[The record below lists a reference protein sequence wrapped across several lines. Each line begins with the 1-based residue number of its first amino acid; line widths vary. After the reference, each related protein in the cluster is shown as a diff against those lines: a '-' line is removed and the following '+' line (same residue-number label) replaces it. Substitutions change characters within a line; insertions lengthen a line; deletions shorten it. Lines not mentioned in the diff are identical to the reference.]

1 MDFIINRRIGI
12 AFLGMFLMVFAT
24 GCSSKVTIQANP
36 NKSQDVEIKIDLG
49 KHLLKTINDLTQGL
63 GQFMDGE
70 EIPEITAA
78 NLVTKR
84 DIENTIG
91 TQGAKNI
98 SVANPSKEMLD
109 IKFSLDK
116 NSKLKNFIEQTD
128 NSLSLNLSGSTLQ
141 EIYFSFDEDD
151 TMILDLLMAPCFTGE
166 EISAEDY
173 ADVIETLY
181 GRELANDL
189 RTAKIDWILVAP
201 KGVKSRTFQTTVLDF
216 LTLTGEKKFDIQW

>member
-12 AFLGMFLMVFAT
+12 AFLGMFLMVFAS

-36 NKSQDVEIKIDLG
+36 NKSQNVEIKIDLG

-109 IKFSLDK
+109 VKFSLDK
-116 NSKLKNFIEQTD
+116 NSKLKNFIEQTE
-128 NSLSLNLSGSTLQ
+128 NSLSLNLSGSSLQ

>member
-36 NKSQDVEIKIDLG
+36 NKSQNVEIKIDLG

-109 IKFSLDK
+109 VKFSLDK
-116 NSKLKNFIEQTD
+116 NSKLKNFIEQTE
-128 NSLSLNLSGSTLQ
+128 NSLSLNLSGSSLQ

>member
-36 NKSQDVEIKIDLG
+36 NKSQNVEIKIDLG

-70 EIPEITAA
+70 EISEITAA

-109 IKFSLDK
+109 VKFSLDK
-116 NSKLKNFIEQTD
+116 NSKLKNFIEQTE

>member
-36 NKSQDVEIKIDLG
+36 NKSQNVEIKIDLG

-116 NSKLKNFIEQTD
+116 NSKLKNFIEQTE
-128 NSLSLNLSGSTLQ
+128 NSLSLNLSGSSLQ

>member
-1 MDFIINRRIGI
+1 MDFVINRRIGI

-49 KHLLKTINDLTQGL
+49 KHLLKTINGLTQGL
-63 GQFMDGE
+63 GKFMDGE

-116 NSKLKNFIEQTD
+116 NSKLKNFIEQTE
-128 NSLSLNLSGSTLQ
+128 NSLSLNLSGSSLQ

-216 LTLTGEKKFDIQW
+216 LTLIGEKKFDIQW

>member
-36 NKSQDVEIKIDLG
+36 NKSQNVEIKIDLG

-109 IKFSLDK
+109 VKFSLDK
-116 NSKLKNFIEQTD
+116 NSKLKNFIEQTE

>member
-1 MDFIINRRIGI
+1 MDFVINRRIGI

-36 NKSQDVEIKIDLG
+36 NKSQNVEIKIDLG
-49 KHLLKTINDLTQGL
+49 KHLLKTINGLTQGL
-63 GQFMDGE
+63 GKFMDGE

-98 SVANPSKEMLD
+98 SVANPSKELLD

-116 NSKLKNFIEQTD
+116 NSKLKNFIEQTE
-128 NSLSLNLSGSTLQ
+128 NSLSLNLSGSSLQ

-151 TMILDLLMAPCFTGE
+151 TVILDLLMAPCFTGE

>member
-1 MDFIINRRIGI
+1 MDFVINRRIGI

-49 KHLLKTINDLTQGL
+49 KHLLKTINGLTQGL
-63 GQFMDGE
+63 GKFMDGE
-70 EIPEITAA
+70 EIPEINAA

-116 NSKLKNFIEQTD
+116 NSKLKNFIEQTE
-128 NSLSLNLSGSTLQ
+128 NSLSLNLSGSSLQ

-151 TMILDLLMAPCFTGE
+151 TVILDLLMAPCFTGE

>member
-36 NKSQDVEIKIDLG
+36 NKSQNVEIKIDLG

-116 NSKLKNFIEQTD
+116 NSKLKNFIEQTE

>member
-12 AFLGMFLMVFAT
+12 AFLGMFLMVFAS

-36 NKSQDVEIKIDLG
+36 NKSQNVEIKIDLG

-116 NSKLKNFIEQTD
+116 NSKLKNFIEQTE

>member
-12 AFLGMFLMVFAT
+12 AFLGMFLMFFAT

-49 KHLLKTINDLTQGL
+49 KHLLKTINGLTQGL
-63 GQFMDGE
+63 GKFMDGE

-98 SVANPSKEMLD
+98 SVANLSKEMLD

-116 NSKLKNFIEQTD
+116 NSDLKNFIEQTD
-128 NSLSLNLSGSTLQ
+128 NSLSLNLSGSSLQ

>member
-36 NKSQDVEIKIDLG
+36 NKSQNVEIKIDLG
-49 KHLLKTINDLTQGL
+49 KHLLKTINGLTQGL
-63 GQFMDGE
+63 GKFMDGE

-116 NSKLKNFIEQTD
+116 NSKLKNFIEQTE
-128 NSLSLNLSGSTLQ
+128 NSLNLSGSSLQ
-141 EIYFSFDEDD
+141 KIYFSFDEDD

>member
-36 NKSQDVEIKIDLG
+36 NKSQNVEIKIDLG

-109 IKFSLDK
+109 VKFSLDK
-116 NSKLKNFIEQTD
+116 NSKLKNFIEQTE
-128 NSLSLNLSGSTLQ
+128 NSLSLNLSGSSLQ
-141 EIYFSFDEDD
+141 KIYFSFDEDD

>member
-12 AFLGMFLMVFAT
+12 AFLGMFLMVFAS
-24 GCSSKVTIQANP
+24 GCSSKVTIQANI
-36 NKSQDVEIKIDLG
+36 NKSQNVEIKIDLG

-70 EIPEITAA
+70 EIPEITAT

-116 NSKLKNFIEQTD
+116 NSKLKNFIEQTE
-128 NSLSLNLSGSTLQ
+128 NSLSLNLSGSSLQ

>member
-116 NSKLKNFIEQTD
+116 NSKLKNFIEQTE

>member
-1 MDFIINRRIGI
+1 MDFVINRRIGI

-91 TQGAKNI
+91 IQGAKNI

-116 NSKLKNFIEQTD
+116 NSKLKNFIEQTE
-128 NSLSLNLSGSTLQ
+128 NSLSLNLSGSSLQ

-216 LTLTGEKKFDIQW
+216 LTLTGEKKFDIKW

>member
-109 IKFSLDK
+109 VKFSLDK
-116 NSKLKNFIEQTD
+116 NSKLKNFIEQTE